1 MGRAYEKQSKLD
13 DAEKAYRNAAAI
25 NAENENPWL
34 GLRSVYEAQ
43 GAKRLDDYITA
54 STKLAE
60 HYAKLYAESTEV
72 AALPIAA
79 NKLRDDQH
87 KCQGAI
93 DKAMGFVGKYGSKSQ
108 RRRVLELQLPENKV
122 IYDCLE
128 GRLPRPSLTYSR
140 LAEIIE
146 EEEKEQISKLIAER
160 RTRIGARKEQVTTEV
175 KREIYG
181 GSKLEHTYQQ
191 IINWTNDDE
200 LRHQTEEKLL
210 RRGYD
215 SLLILPANQKA
226 EKRASVMKMAE
237 GMVIIKHPYSLAWDI
252 QLEWFDVR
260 SIGEMDGG
268 VLREYVT
275 FFPDRGLSNVL
286 AGYLNSQ
293 ISPFPPPPSHDTSLE
308 HDDDSDEGG
317 GVSLDPSVTVLAMS
331 ADDRLVLM
339 TEGLQAAK
347 QSPLAHRLMG
357 EYYTHIE
364 EDETTVETLRAGL
377 KLLTAEAQKS
387 GLKLQNSF
395 DAMNILLATA
405 LISYQSPRHHPEA
418 KGLFNNIL
426 KRKAQDTKSLIGV
439 GLILEEEEEYKE
451 AVDYLSKAL
460 KRDPSNVRIGAEAAW
475 CKALN
480 GELELGLRELEKYYE
495 RMDPEDSK
503 TKEMRAE
510 TLYRIGKC
518 QWDINPMRDA
528 RKDRTGPYAKFLA
541 SIKTNANYPPA
552 YTMLGIYYSDYA
564 RDRKRARQCFQ
575 KAFDLSGSE
584 IEAAERLARSF
595 ADQSDWD
602 IVEIIA
608 QRVIES
614 GKARPPP
621 GSKKKGISW
630 PYSALGV
637 VQMNKLEY
645 QQAIVSF
652 LAALRISPDDYHS
665 YVGLGESYHNSGRYN
680 SALRTF
686 MYAENPTD
694 GVQMKKT
701 GESWFTR
708 YMLAN
713 VNRELGLF
721 EEAIDGYKEVL
732 LSRPKEF
739 GVEIALLQTYLERA
753 WRCIETGFFGSAVD
767 SADEAFKVATSII
780 DHRPQAF
787 NLWKGVADACSIYS
801 WVQERLSDFPAD
813 MVQRLLLQSFD
824 TDEYK
829 IFADV
834 DGIRAD
840 ALESLNEEPTNGTTN
855 GLRSNLKAALN
866 AAILSQKRAIV
877 SCSYDMHAQAI
888 AWYNLGWMEYRAHVC
903 LESHHVA
910 KAKTATTFLK
920 ASIRCFKRA
929 IELEAGNAEFWN
941 ALGVVTTSLNPK
953 VAQHAFVRSLHLNE
967 RNVKAWANLGAL
979 YLLQGEIEL
988 AHTAFTRAQS
998 TDPDYAHAWI
1008 GEGLVALIFGDPKEA
1023 LLHFTHA
1030 FEISES
1036 SSAITKREYASH
1048 SFDALSSNSNT
1059 LSNAL
1064 SLIQP
1069 LFALQQLHS
1078 LTATDPPFDHL
1089 SALYNERIR
1098 SHGSAM
1104 KTLEALC
1111 ENLESEYEETESSST
1126 LAQFAQAKADLAR
1139 NQLAAHHYASATES
1153 AQTAL
1158 DLTSE
1163 DEDMPNEKRRRLRLS
1178 ARLTLGLAS
1187 YYRQDM
1193 DAALASFKAALEA
1206 SHAAPDVVCLLAE
1219 VLWAKGGHDERS
1231 VARDQLLE
1239 CVERSPQHVGAVV
1252 LLGVMAAIEEDA
1264 EMVATVREELEA
1276 LRVSEG
1282 LAERDEARVERVLEA
1297 LAELGVDDGGFGADA
1312 AALAEIQKAVM
1323 IAPSKPTGWDR
1334 LSDVT
1339 GDPYSALMALK
1350 TALSDVRQNGTL
1362 EPGDVADAFAGTGS
1376 IADAQRAI
1384 MVAPW
1389 AKSGWESLLEALG

>member
-1 MGRAYEKQSKLD
+1 VVLQTR
-13 DAEKAYRNAAAI
+13 
-25 NAENENPWL
+25 
-34 GLRSVYEAQ
+34 
-43 GAKRLDDYITA
+43 T
-54 STKLAE
+54 
-60 HYAKLYAESTEV
+60 
-72 AALPIAA
+72 

-93 DKAMGFVGKYGSKSQ
+93 DKIMSFVRKHGSKSQ
-108 RRRVLELQLPENKV
+108 LRRVLELRLPENKI

-128 GRLPRPSLTYSR
+128 GRLPQPALTYASI
-140 LAEIIE
+140 AEITE
-146 EEEKEQISKLIAER
+146 EEEKEQINKLIAER

-175 KREIYG
+175 KREIYAT
-181 GSKLEHTYQQ
+181 SKLEHIYQE
-191 IINWTNDDE
+191 IINWASDDE

-215 SLLILPANQKA
+215 YLLILPANQKA

-237 GMVIIKHPYSLAWDI
+237 GMVIIKYPYTLAWDI
-252 QLEWFDVR
+252 KLEWSDVG

-268 VLREYVT
+268 VLREYIT
-275 FFPDRGLSNVL
+275 FFPERGLSNVL
-286 AGYLNSQ
+286 AGYLNSS
-293 ISPFPPPPSHDTSLE
+293 ISPFPQAPSHNIQLGD
-308 HDDDSDEGG
+308 DDDSDEGG
-317 GVSLDPSVTVLAMS
+317 GVSLDPGVTASIMS

-357 EYYTHIE
+357 EYYAHIE
-364 EDETTVETLRAGL
+364 EDETTVEIARAGL

-387 GLKLQNSF
+387 GLKLQSNF

-426 KRKAQDTKSLIGV
+426 KRKAHDTKALIGV

-460 KRDPSNVRIGAEAAW
+460 RRDPSNVRIGAEAAW

-480 GELELGLRELEKYYE
+480 GELELGLEELEKYYE
-495 RMDPEDSK
+495 RMDPDDEK
-503 TKEMRAE
+503 TKDMRAE

-541 SIKTNANYPPA
+541 SIKINANYPPA

-564 RDRKRARQCFQ
+564 RDKKRARQCFQ

-608 QRVIES
+608 QRVIDS

-630 PYSALGV
+630 PYAALGV

-721 EEAIDGYKEVL
+721 DEAIDGYKEVL
-732 LSRPKEF
+732 QSRPKEF

-753 WRCIETGFFGSAVD
+753 WRYIETGFFGSAVD
-767 SADEAFKVATSII
+767 SADEAFKVTNSII
-780 DHRPQAF
+780 NHRPQAF
-787 NLWKGVADACSIYS
+787 NLWKAVADACSIYS
-801 WVQERLSDFPAD
+801 WVQERLPDFPRD
-813 MVQRLLLQSFD
+813 NVQSLLGKSFD
-824 TDEYK
+824 IDEYK
-829 IFADV
+829 IFANI
-834 DGIRAD
+834 DGIHGN
-840 ALESLNEEPTNGTTN
+840 ALENLSAERTNGTTDD
-855 GLRSNLKAALN
+855 LSSNLKAVLS

-877 SCSYDMHAQAI
+877 SCSHDIHAQAV
-888 AWYNLGWMEYRAHVC
+888 AWYNLGWVEYRAHVC
-903 LESHHVA
+903 LESQSLERG
-910 KAKTATTFLK
+910 KPATTFLK
-920 ASIRCFKRA
+920 ASMRCFKRA
-929 IELEAGNAEFWN
+929 IELGAGNAEFWN
-941 ALGVVTTSLNPK
+941 ALGVVTTSLNAK

-967 RNVKAWANLGAL
+967 RNVKGWTNLGAL
-979 YLLQGEIEL
+979 YLLQGDIEL

-1030 FEISES
+1030 VEISES
-1036 SSAITKREYASH
+1036 SSSIIKREYASH
-1048 SFDALSSNSNT
+1048 SFDAISSNSNT
-1059 LSNAL
+1059 LSNTL

-1078 LTATDPPFDHL
+1078 LIATDPPFDHL
-1089 SALYNERIR
+1089 SALYNERIE
-1098 SHGSAM
+1098 SYDAAM

-1111 ENLESEYEETESSST
+1111 EKLESEYEETESTTT
-1126 LAQFAQAKADLAR
+1126 LANFAQAKADLAR

-1158 DLTSE
+1158 DLSSE
-1163 DEDMPNEKRRRLRLS
+1163 DEDMPTEKRRHLRLS
-1178 ARLTLGLAS
+1178 AHLTLGLAS
-1187 YYRQDM
+1187 YYRQDT
-1193 DAALASFKAALEA
+1193 DAALAAFKAALEE
-1206 SHAAPDVVCLLAE
+1206 SGAAPDVVCLLAE
-1219 VLWAKGGHDERS
+1219 VLWAKGGPAERS

-1239 CVERSPQHVGAVV
+1239 CVERAPSHVGAVV
-1252 LLGVMAAIEEDA
+1252 LLGVMAAVDDDA
-1264 EMVATVREELEA
+1264 EMVASVREELQA

-1282 LAERDEARVERVLEA
+1282 LGARDEARVERVLEA
-1297 LAELGVDDGGFGADA
+1297 LAELGIDAGGVA
-1312 AALAEIQKAVM
+1312 AEAAVLAEIQKAVM
-1323 IAPSKPTGWDR
+1323 IAPGKPTGWTR
-1334 LSDVT
+1334 LADVT
-1339 GDPYSALMALK
+1339 GDAYPALMALN
-1350 TALSDVRQNGTL
+1350 TALSDIPPKGTL
-1362 EPGDVADAFAGTGS
+1362 EPRDVAHAFAGTGS

-1389 AKSGWESLLEALG
+1389 IKVGWESLLEALS